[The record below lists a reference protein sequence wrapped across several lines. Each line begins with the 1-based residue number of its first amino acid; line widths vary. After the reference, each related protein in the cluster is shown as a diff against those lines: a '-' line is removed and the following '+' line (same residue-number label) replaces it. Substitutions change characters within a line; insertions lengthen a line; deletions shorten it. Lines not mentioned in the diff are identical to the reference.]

1 MLEGTKLSLVF
12 SLPYVT
18 LIHCIA
24 GSLIAYSCSSNQSKI
39 EQVILQMHSKSKALL
54 QDMFSNKSHIM
65 NLPKLI
71 LFNHFSFREFRRA
84 TYFMS
89 THIDYKTKNQSSHSH
104 SLIISL
110 NYSQPGHFELPENIQ
125 GL

>member
-1 MLEGTKLSLVF
+1 
-12 SLPYVT
+12 
-18 LIHCIA
+18 
-24 GSLIAYSCSSNQSKI
+24 
-39 EQVILQMHSKSKALL
+39 MHSKSKALL

-71 LFNHFSFREFRRA
+71 LFYHFSFLEFSRA

-125 GL
+125 GW